1 MSVRKCLVLLRVL
14 RALKGA
20 LHRDE
25 RPGRSTWMRRLG
37 VAVHGRGWK
46 FY

>member
-25 RPGRSTWMRRLG
+25 RAGWSTWMRRLG
-37 VAVHGRGWK
+37 VALPGRGWK
-46 FY
+46 LY